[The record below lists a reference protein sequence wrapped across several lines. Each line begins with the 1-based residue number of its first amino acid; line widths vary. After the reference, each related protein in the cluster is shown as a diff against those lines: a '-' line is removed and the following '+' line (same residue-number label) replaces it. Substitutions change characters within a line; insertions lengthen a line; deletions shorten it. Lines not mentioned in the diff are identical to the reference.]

1 MWLSN
6 GDRIRGMTDEELAG
20 FLAKFADSDD
30 RVHYCR
36 FLPECE
42 ADLETDTLIPLER
55 CEGCLLGWLRAPA
68 EK

>member
-30 RVHYCR
+30 CIHYCR
-36 FLPECE
+36 FLSECE
-42 ADLETDTLIPLER
+42 ADLETNTLIPLELR
-55 CEGCLLGWLRAPA
+55 KGCLLGWLRAPA